1 MSLNSF
7 LRSTIRRHPTG
18 RATMRDPAID
28 PPFFIS
34 MTNSGRSRRRRSQT
48 LKPLE
53 SGRARSSPRS
63 LQRGRFGGRSR
74 NIRTTSS
81 VIPTGTRAI
90 SFDRPGRLPAKQI
103 NPALIRSYL
112 LRVSDIRYRVG
123 FVRLLRASWM
133 KALKEVC
140 SSQNVVASNGGHIAG
155 LRLLVKVAVD
165 VVRDFVAVRLEREMS
180 GGEHIRFK
188 ILQIL
193 LVGLGTR
200 WREDEIL

>member
-1 MSLNSF
+1 MRPIATMAPTRKL
-7 LRSTIRRHPTG
+7 LRSPSIQKLTYRNVLEFFFQIHDPTTPTG

-103 NPALIRSYL
+103 NSPLIRSYL

-123 FVRLLRASWM
+123 FVRLLRAPRM

-140 SSQNVVASNGGHIAG
+140 SSQNVVGRAIGDISPGYDY
-155 LRLLVKVAVD
+155 L
-165 VVRDFVAVRLEREMS
+165 
-180 GGEHIRFK
+180 
-188 ILQIL
+188 
-193 LVGLGTR
+193 
-200 WREDEIL
+200 